1 MTRFDLGRIDY
12 HATQRRS
19 LMHAASPQAKLAALA
34 LLVAS
39 VVVSTRVE
47 VLGVLAA
54 CALFLALA
62 SRTPIRDLAS
72 LALFPV
78 LLASLLALSQIRG
91 GWTLPAL
98 IMLKVLTVSL
108 GTLSVVLCTPYHEIF
123 HLVNHCLPALLAD
136 SLLMAYRAFFI
147 LLDRAGRVWGTLTL
161 RGGWQA
167 AHPIRSLRNMANVL
181 GLLVVDA
188 ADRVQNLYDVMR
200 VRGYRAGTIQRH
212 VWIGW
217 RPWNIPPLGLTSVM
231 LVVAL
236 AGEDLLPFTLHPLT
250 AVLLTA
256 GVLLL
261 WLRQEARW
269 NRSSA

>member
-19 LMHAASPQAKLAALA
+19 LMHAASPQAKLLSLA
-34 LLVAS
+34 LLIGS
-39 VVVSTRVE
+39 VVVTTRVD
-47 VLGVLAA
+47 VLVVLAA
-54 CALFLALA
+54 GALLLALA
-62 SRTPIRDLAS
+62 SRAPVRDLAS
-72 LALFPV
+72 FALFPV

-136 SLLMAYRAFFI
+136 SLLMAYRTFFI
-147 LLDRAGRVWGTLTL
+147 LLDRAGRVWGTLRL

-167 AHPIRSLRNMANVL
+167 AHPVRSLRNAANVL

-212 VWIGW
+212 VWVGW
-217 RPWNIPPLGLTSVM
+217 RPWNLPPLALTSVM
-231 LVVAL
+231 LFVSL
-236 AGEDLLPFTLHPLT
+236 GGEDLLPFTLQPF
-250 AVLLTA
+250 TA
-256 GVLLL
+256 GLLAAGAILL
-261 WLRQEARW
+261 WLSQEARW

>member
-19 LMHAASPQAKLAALA
+19 LMHAASPQAKLTSLA
-34 LLVAS
+34 LLIGS
-39 VVVSTRVE
+39 VVVSTRVD

-54 CALFLALA
+54 GALLLALA
-62 SRTPIRDLAS
+62 SRAPVRDLAS
-72 LALFPV
+72 LVLFPV
-78 LLASLLALSQIRG
+78 LLAVLLALSQVRG

-147 LLDRAGRVWGTLTL
+147 LLDRAGRVWGTLRL
-161 RGGWQA
+161 RGGWRA
-167 AHPIRSLRNMANVL
+167 SHPVRSLRNAANVM

-188 ADRVQNLYDVMR
+188 ADRVQSLYDVMR

-212 VWIGW
+212 VWVGW
-217 RPWNIPPLGLTSVM
+217 RPWNLPPLTVTSLM
-231 LVVAL
+231 LLVSL
-236 AGEDLLPFTLHPLT
+236 AGEDLLPFTLQPLT
-250 AVLLTA
+250 AALLAA

-261 WLRQEARW
+261 WVRQEVRW